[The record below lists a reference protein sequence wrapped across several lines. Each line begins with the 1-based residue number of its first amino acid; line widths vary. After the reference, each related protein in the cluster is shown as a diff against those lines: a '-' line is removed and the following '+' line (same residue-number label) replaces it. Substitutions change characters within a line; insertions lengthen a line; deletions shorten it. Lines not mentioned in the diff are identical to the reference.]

1 MTRQKMIGEYTKDPY
16 VRVREVIRR
25 RTTPAGTKKMRVA
38 ALELSFNV
46 GAIKQ
51 CELVKGSK
59 VDLYYDRYNEI
70 WERPVLIIKKGGTQR
85 ILSGPIIPYFMS
97 VSITAA
103 VKEWSILVPLNRHL
117 EILDYCDGEIYI
129 DITDAGGE
137 EIREAKKRERLTAR
151 LTYTNGKGS
160 SRAFKVT
167 QRLKDRVKAA
177 AVLQDRPMN
186 QIIVAA
192 LERYLDEEGM

>member
-1 MTRQKMIGEYTKDPY
+1 MVGGFTKNPY
-16 VRVREVIRR
+16 VRVREVTRR
-25 RTTPAGTKKMRVA
+25 RTTPAGTKVMRIA
-38 ALELSFNV
+38 ALEMSFNV

-51 CELVKGSK
+51 CKLVKGTR
-59 VDLYYDRYNEI
+59 VDIYYDRYNEI
-70 WERPVLIIKKGGTQR
+70 WERPILIIKKGGTQR
-85 ILSGPIIPYFMS
+85 VLSGPTTPYFMS

-103 VKEWSILVPLNRHL
+103 VREWGIPIPLRRHL

-137 EIREAKKRERLTAR
+137 EIREEKKRERLNAR

-167 QRLKDRVKAA
+167 RQLKDRVKAA
-177 AVLQDRPMN
+177 SINQDKPMN

-192 LERYLDEEGM
+192 LERYLDEEGL